1 MKSGI
6 NTQGSLLQWM
16 QLDLWVLSL
25 AGGLGGETES
35 ASLLQCLCMSTVLSR
50 EKVKVH
56 AEVGQEEDPLH
67 ARVTPAGLGL
77 SIQGSW
83 GSVTPSRNHRPCQ
96 KPCVWGVVLL
106 FLDRE
111 PVAFI
116 RFPPVL
122 ERRRSLSDRLE

>member
-25 AGGLGGETES
+25 AGGLGGETEA

-56 AEVGQEEDPLH
+56 AEVVQEEDPCM
-67 ARVTPAGLGL
+67 PG
-77 SIQGSW
+77 
-83 GSVTPSRNHRPCQ
+83 
-96 KPCVWGVVLL
+96 
-106 FLDRE
+106 
-111 PVAFI
+111 
-116 RFPPVL
+116 
-122 ERRRSLSDRLE
+122 